1 MYKAIAHFSYQNF
14 EQDPVNLINQ
24 MIEQWR
30 YNGQIIGRE
39 IGVTYHQLGE
49 TAEFQA
55 HLNLPE
61 QESLLPKNNND
72 WVNQALEN
80 AQQAGI
86 FFEFFEIIGRD
97 YNENDT
103 SQNAKPA
110 FQLLYTTHLENASPL
125 YNGEDFCAIPLY
137 KLGDHPELTEALIKW
152 QENWQACDQLQMNGS
167 VLEAE
172 ALAEIS
178 NADSPLSQHGRTLA
192 AEVEKISAT
201 PTFYYL
207 YRLGKD
213 PAVERHRPCPVC
225 GGTWKLPQP
234 LHGIFHFK
242 CDRCRLISN
251 LSWEIAV

>member
-1 MYKAIAHFSYQNF
+1 MYQAIAHFSYQNF

-24 MIEQWR
+24 IIEQWR

-39 IGVTYHQLGE
+39 IGVTHHQLGE

-61 QESLLPKNNND
+61 QESLLPENNND
-72 WVNQALEN
+72 WVNQALEA
-80 AQQAGI
+80 AQQAGV
-86 FFEFFEIIGRD
+86 FFEFFEILGRD

-103 SQNAKPA
+103 SPNAKPT
-110 FQLLYTTHLENASPL
+110 FQILYTTHLENASPL

-137 KLGDHPELTEALIKW
+137 KLGEQPELTEALIKW

-167 VLEAE
+167 VLEAQ

-178 NADSPLSQHGRTLA
+178 NADSPLSQQGRALA
-192 AEVEKISAT
+192 TEVEKVSAI

-213 PAVERHRPCPVC
+213 PEIEHHRPCPSC
-225 GGTWKLPQP
+225 GGEWKLPLP

-242 CDRCRLISN
+242 CDRCRLVSN
-251 LSWEIAV
+251 LSWELQ